1 LLLNLGG
8 PVLGFCLLLA
18 AAQAA
23 TPTPYGEHFARW
35 NEAALDPR
43 PAPLAGGQQ
52 ARRPLERSDYEAQV
66 ALLERSQGPY
76 ADALAEPLA
85 GLGRYYR
92 DNGELEQAQGLYR
105 RALHIVR
112 VNDGLYSQRQAPIL
126 RELLDGYRST
136 GDMEGLDDR
145 YEYYFRLYGNGQP
158 PYSELR
164 LRAALEFLRWQ
175 REALL
180 RGLGEPK
187 QRMLDLYRLNQEL
200 LERTARDPGVELAW
214 RRELTLSQLRNLY
227 LLQHLFTPTIE
238 TKGIIPA
245 SNYFGAVTQAQDLQD
260 RSLDNIFRN
269 SLTAG
274 SGLLLELIDASSRAP
289 VADRARLLLELA
301 DWYHWNDQR
310 YRATD
315 YYGQVAALL
324 RESGEDELLDE
335 WLAQPVELPDNGAF
349 MKPLAGPAVSSPVV
363 VTVSYDVS
371 ASGRVRNLDASAD
384 GEEGRSQAS
393 KVRRYLSKTRFRPR
407 YLSGQGEEV
416 DGVRREYVLLQP

>member
-1 LLLNLGG
+1 MLRNVGG
-8 PVLGFCLLLA
+8 VAVGLCLFLSVV
-18 AAQAA
+18 QAA
-23 TPTPYGEHFARW
+23 TPTPYGEDYARW
-35 NEAALDPR
+35 NEAAVDPR
-43 PAPLAGGQQ
+43 PAPLASGERV
-52 ARRPLERSDYEAQV
+52 RRPLESSDYEAQV
-66 ALLERSQGPY
+66 AMLERTQGPY

-92 DNGELEQAQGLYR
+92 DNGQLEQAQGLYR

-158 PYSELR
+158 PFSELR

-175 REALL
+175 REALML
-180 RGLGEPK
+180 GLGEPK
-187 QRMLDLYRLNQEL
+187 QRMLDLYHLNEEL
-200 LERTARDPGVELAW
+200 LERTAQDPEVELAW

-227 LLQHLFTPTIE
+227 LLQNRFAPTIE
-238 TKGIIPA
+238 TKGVIPA

-260 RSLDNIFRN
+260 RRVDNIYRN
-269 SLTAG
+269 VLTTG
-274 SGLLLELIDASSRAP
+274 SGLLLELIEASAQAP

-301 DWYHWNDQR
+301 DWYQWNDQR
-310 YRATD
+310 YRANE

-324 RESGEDELLDE
+324 RESGENELLEE
-335 WLAQPVELPDNGAF
+335 WLGQPVELPDNGAF
-349 MKPLAGPAVSSPVV
+349 MKPLANPAASSLVV
-363 VTVSYDVS
+363 VTASYDVS
-371 ASGRVRNLDASAD
+371 SSGRISNLEAGAD
-384 GEEGRSQAS
+384 TEEGRSQAS

-416 DGVRREYVLLQP
+416 EGVRREYVLLRR